1 VTPTLSLNGIHD
13 VASNIYLALPP
24 VWDRGDRIPDIFV
37 PATEPADRPYL
48 DLVGE
53 TAPEMRDQ

>member
-1 VTPTLSLNGIHD
+1 